1 MTLGCQTPLA
11 RGRMFP
17 SAAPVTVPLAPEAR
31 RAVAGVMPWC
41 QMPLARSRMF
51 QSVARVAVEAE
62 LAVV

>member
-1 MTLGCQTPLA
+1 
-11 RGRMFP
+11 
-17 SAAPVTVPLAPEAR
+17 
-31 RAVAGVMPWC
+31 MPWC

>member
-1 MTLGCQTPLA
+1 
-11 RGRMFP
+11 MFP